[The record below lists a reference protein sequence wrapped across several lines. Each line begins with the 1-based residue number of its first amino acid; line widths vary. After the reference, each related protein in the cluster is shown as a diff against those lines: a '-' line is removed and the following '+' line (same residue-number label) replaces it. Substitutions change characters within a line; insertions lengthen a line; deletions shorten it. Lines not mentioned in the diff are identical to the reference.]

1 MRCGMFSAST
11 VPDEDRGRE
20 GGVSGAGGAG

>member
-1 MRCGMFSAST
+1 MPCGTFSAST

-20 GGVSGAGGAG
+20 GGVNGAGGAG